1 MEVRFLVKT
10 QSLQWWV
17 WESVSSNTEKFTQ
30 FWNTGFHPILQKFS
44 GAACIWPSCRLFYLR
59 SMIQRV
65 PRFAYEGIMWV
76 TAASPSVQDKE
87 KKNKNNVAKYLE
99 PLKL

>member
-10 QSLQWWV
+10 QSLQWWG
-17 WESVSSNTEKFTQ
+17 WESVSSNTENLRNF
-30 FWNTGFHPILQKFS
+30 GIQKFYKNFQELHVY
-44 GAACIWPSCRLFYLR
+44 GLALR